1 MYKLEIFW
9 CYISMILAGV
19 KHVCSEEP
27 YVSRYMEEKLLEKM
41 TEIDIKMQIALGKLD
56 KMEETKNRQRGG
68 VSSLLTSGPR
78 ALLVKNLED
87 DGWEMIFR
95 ATSGNGQNAYE
106 AWTTGVG
113 TCVDKPISMARSY
126 ASHYR
131 NGIISNWA
139 NIGIKYVKYAYYDS
153 TQEVAYVIFNASGS
167 DMNSWFDKTRVI
179 SSSYSDLTAVNN
191 FNHFSILG
199 DFRSGA
205 LERRFLINRS
215 YGGCDGDYGHL
226 VVSENEPPN
235 TCNWDKHPTYP
246 QFLYSKINSV
256 DYWGRRMFGRAD
268 YMAIF
273 IKTN

>member
-1 MYKLEIFW
+1 
-9 CYISMILAGV
+9 
-19 KHVCSEEP
+19 
-27 YVSRYMEEKLLEKM
+27 M
-41 TEIDIKMQIALGKLD
+41 TEMDIKMQTALGKLD
-56 KMEETKNRQRGG
+56 KLEENKNRQKGG
-68 VSSLLTSGPR
+68 VSSLLTSGPQ
-78 ALLVKNLED
+78 ALLVKDLED

-95 ATSGNGQNAYE
+95 ATSGNGQNAYV

-153 TQEVAYVIFNASGS
+153 TQEVAYVIFNAIGS

-199 DFRSGA
+199 DFRSGS

-235 TCNWDKHPTYP
+235 ACNWDKHPIYP